1 LGGGP
6 ELPGRPWLAGG
17 GPELGGGPEFGSRS
31 EFGGGPELGIEV
43 SGPLPLPPSE
53 ESGIDPAPIKVGP
66 VSVLGVDPPG
76 MLFVLDVEL
85 LPGLPMLDDGL
96 SIEGMSILEDDDPK
110 LLLEDDDDPKSLL
123 EDDDDE
129 DDPESLLGDGGDG
142 SLGDSGNDT
151 GPGAAA
157 GSGKAFAFAIAGPNR
172 IKFTSMPA
180 AIAAVRTRCFVVM
193 MRLPVNP
200 SDVEITK
207 QACDGAMTW
216 L

>member
-1 LGGGP
+1 ML
-6 ELPGRPWLAGG
+6 L
-17 GPELGGGPEFGSRS
+17 S
-31 EFGGGPELGIEV
+31 EGA
-43 SGPLPLPPSE
+43 
-53 ESGIDPAPIKVGP
+53 SGIDIGPIDVGP
-66 VSVLGVDPPG
+66 VSVFEVDPPG
-76 MLFVLDVEL
+76 MLPVLDDEL
-85 LPGLPMLDDGL
+85 PIDG
-96 SIEGMSILEDDDPK
+96 ISILED
-110 LLLEDDDDPKSLL
+110 DDDDPKSLL
-123 EDDDDE
+123 EDDDDDIDDDE

>member
-1 LGGGP
+1 MLPGGP
-6 ELPGRPWLAGG
+6 EFGNGPKSVG
-17 GPELGGGPEFGSRS
+17 GPELGGGPG
-31 EFGGGPELGIEV
+31 LGIEAC
-43 SGPLPLPPSE
+43 GPLPVPLSE
-53 ESGIDPAPIKVGP
+53 GASGIDIGPIDVGP
-66 VSVLGVDPPG
+66 VSVLEVDPPG
-76 MLFVLDVEL
+76 MLPVLDDEL
-85 LPGLPMLDDGL
+85 LPGLSMLDDELPMDG
-96 SIEGMSILEDDDPK
+96 ISILEDDG
-110 LLLEDDDDPKSLL
+110 
-123 EDDDDE
+123 

-151 GPGAAA
+151 GPGATA

-207 QACDGAMTW
+207 QACDRAMTW

>member
-1 LGGGP
+1 MGGGPPLGGGP
-6 ELPGRPWLAGG
+6 MLPGGPEFGNGPKSVA
-17 GPELGGGPEFGSRS
+17 GPELGGGPE
-31 EFGGGPELGIEV
+31 LGIEAC
-43 SGPLPLPPSE
+43 GLLPVLLSE
-53 ESGIDPAPIKVGP
+53 GASGIDTGPIDVGP
-66 VSVLGVDPPG
+66 VSVLEVDPPG
-76 MLFVLDVEL
+76 MLPVLDDEL
-85 LPGLPMLDDGL
+85 LPGLSMLDDELPIDG
-96 SIEGMSILEDDDPK
+96 ISILED
-110 LLLEDDDDPKSLL
+110 DDDDPKSLL
-123 EDDDDE
+123 EDDEDDD

-151 GPGAAA
+151 GPGATA

-207 QACDGAMTW
+207 QACDGAMT
-216 L
+216 